1 MNTLAYADVEGA
13 DTSTAST
20 LASSMQQ
27 LSMSFGLAAATL
39 VAGWF
44 MAGLPQSDHT
54 LVTEALHKAFIT
66 LAAITVVSSLSF
78 WRLQARDGEAVS
90 RGSGK
95 LVEQT

>member
-1 MNTLAYADVEGA
+1 VEGA
-13 DTSTAST
+13 DTSMAST

-44 MAGLPQSDHT
+44 MAGLPQTDHA
-54 LVTEALHKAFIT
+54 LVADALHKAFIT

-78 WRLQARDGEAVS
+78 WRLRPHDGEAVS
-90 RGSGK
+90 GGAGK